1 MAVSPLVCVI
11 QLWNVPQ
18 PKLIY
23 LGYHI
28 SSNCITDVL
37 KKKNNFFLKML
48 IFPAAIFQK
57 PSIYYLVFTHKIWD
71 FFLFKTISKHW
82 ISFCTFK
89 NLCFQK
95 SQWWRGKFIF
105 WHDIHYSK
113 YCKSKNIINET
124 WGIFFRENTYH
135 LVKKEKKRK

>member
-1 MAVSPLVCVI
+1 MLFRKVESFCFEITYWFSPSFCI
-11 QLWNVPQ
+11 Q
-18 PKLIY
+18 KLI
-23 LGYHI
+23 
-28 SSNCITDVL
+28 
-37 KKKNNFFLKML
+37 NFTIYTQIRNMGFYYYSKM
-48 IFPAAIFQK
+48 
-57 PSIYYLVFTHKIWD
+57 T
-71 FFLFKTISKHW
+71 SKHW

-135 LVKKEKKRK
+135 LVKKEKKRNNFFIYIAGVQSVEKLYVWDDVNL